1 VSGVEVSLLNQ
12 QPQKGGK
19 SGSGFAIV
27 CILSRIGS
35 IIILAKGSHLGA
47 NVSQL
52 NNKRRNMLESK
63 RSKSA
68 MLTSLSAGMAA
79 AFVPQF
85 SYAGL
90 ITVGGDGG
98 TGSVTLNN
106 GDRTDIGGVLART
119 LTLSLS
125 GSEYGSLRDNGA
137 ALGRQRLFP
146 AIRSSV
152 AATVTATGAVWT
164 FNASSA
170 QSEGALFGS
179 DDNWVAGHFSVNGIN
194 AGNLIYGWLQ
204 IGLNTGN
211 ANGTPNQLTV
221 LSFTYDDA
229 ATDTTAFT
237 KPVGGF
243 TVGSAVPEPG
253 TLGLAALALGAA
265 GVARRRRALKFKA
278 AA

>member
-1 VSGVEVSLLNQ
+1 
-12 QPQKGGK
+12 
-19 SGSGFAIV
+19 
-27 CILSRIGS
+27 
-35 IIILAKGSHLGA
+35 
-47 NVSQL
+47 
-52 NNKRRNMLESK
+52 MLETK

-90 ITVGGDGG
+90 VTVGGDGG

-106 GDRTDIGGVLART
+106 GDSTDIGGVLART
-119 LTLSLS
+119 LGLTLTSS
-125 GSEYGSLRDNGA
+125 SYGYFYDKGP
-137 ALGRQRLFP
+137 ALGQQRLFP

-152 AATVTATGAVWT
+152 AATVTPVGRIWT
-164 FNASSA
+164 FNSSSG
-170 QSEGALFGS
+170 QNESALFGS
-179 DDNWVAGHFSVNGIN
+179 DNNWVAGHFSVNGIN
-194 AGNLIYGWLQ
+194 AGSLIYGWLQ

-243 TVGSAVPEPG
+243 SVGGGSAVPELG